1 MPGMPAIA
9 LRPARQADGA
19 FLADMVVEAA
29 NWGTRSVRPRHE
41 VLSAEDY
48 QRYIAGWMRPGDAG
62 FVAEAESGEAIGA
75 AWMRLLPRSDPGFG
89 YVGTG
94 VPELII
100 GVRPIW
106 RAHGVGRRLLQ
117 RLAEEARARG
127 YARLSLS
134 VERGN
139 FAAVLYRSEGFAVT
153 QSGRGRDTMVKRL
166 R

>member
-1 MPGMPAIA
+1 MASIRVRGAT
-9 LRPARQADGA
+9 QADGA
-19 FLADMVVEAA
+19 FLGDMVVEAV
-29 NWGTRSVRPRHE
+29 NWAQGGARPKHE
-41 VLSAEDY
+41 ILTSAEHA
-48 QRYIAGWMRPGDAG
+48 RYVTGWKRPADAG
-62 FVAEAESGEAIGA
+62 FIALDGSDEPIGA
-75 AWMRLLPRSDPGFG
+75 AWYRLMPRSDPGFG

-106 RAHGVGRRLLQ
+106 RAHGVGRVLLRALTQ
-117 RLAEEARARG
+117 HALADG

-139 FAAVLYRSEGFAVT
+139 FATTLYRSEGFAIT
-153 QSGRGRDTMVKRL
+153 QAGLGRDTMVKRL

>member
-1 MPGMPAIA
+1 VALDPA
-9 LRPARQADGA
+9 
-19 FLADMVVEAA
+19 
-29 NWGTRSVRPRHE
+29 
-41 VLSAEDY
+41 
-48 QRYIAGWMRPGDAG
+48 
-62 FVAEAESGEAIGA
+62 GEPIGA
-75 AWMRLLPRSDPGFG
+75 AWYRLLPRSDPGFG

-106 RAHGVGRRLLQ
+106 RAHGVGRTLLQ
-117 RLAEEARARG
+117 ALSRQGSADG

-139 FAAVLYRSEGFAVT
+139 FAVSLYRSEGFAVT
-153 QSGRGRDTMVKRL
+153 QSGIGRDTMVKRL

>member
-1 MPGMPAIA
+1 MPASFR
-9 LRPARQADGA
+9 LRAAAPGDGA

-29 NWGTRSVRPRHE
+29 NWRADGVRPRHE
-41 VLSAEDY
+41 VLASPEHG
-48 QRYIAGWMRPGDAG
+48 RYVSGWMRPGDAG
-62 FVAEAESGEAIGA
+62 FVAVDGQEAPIGA
-75 AWMRLLPRSDPGFG
+75 AWYRMLPRTDPGFG

-106 RAHGVGRRLLQ
+106 RAHGVGRALLQ
-117 RLAEEARARG
+117 QLCEHAAAQG
-127 YARLSLS
+127 FGRLSLS

-139 FAAVLYRSEGFAVT
+139 FAQSLYRSEGFAVT
-153 QSGRGRDTMVKRL
+153 TAGHGRDTMVKRL

>member
-1 MPGMPAIA
+1 MPSFRV
-9 LRPARQADGA
+9 RPADQADGT

-29 NWGTRSVRPRHE
+29 NWRRGVARPKHQ
-41 VLSAEDY
+41 VLGELEHG
-48 QRYIAGWMRPGDAG
+48 RYISGWMRSGDAG
-62 FVAEAESGEAIGA
+62 FIALDGTDQPIGA
-75 AWMRLLPRSDPGFG
+75 AWYRMLPRSEPGLG

-94 VPELII
+94 VPEMII

-106 RAHGVGRRLLQ
+106 RAHGVGRSLLQ
-117 RLAEEARARG
+117 ALCEHARSAG

-139 FAAVLYRSEGFAVT
+139 FAVTLYRSEGFAVT
-153 QSGRGRDTMVKRL
+153 ESGFGRDTMVKRL

>member
-1 MPGMPAIA
+1 MTSIRVRGAA
-9 LRPARQADGA
+9 QADGA
-19 FLADMVVEAA
+19 FLGDMVVEAV
-29 NWGTRSVRPRHE
+29 NWAQGGARPKHE
-41 VLSAEDY
+41 ILTSPEHA
-48 QRYIAGWMRPGDAG
+48 RYVTGWKRPADAG
-62 FVAEAESGEAIGA
+62 FIALDASDEPIGA
-75 AWMRLLPRSDPGFG
+75 AWYRLMPRSDPGFG

-106 RAHGVGRRLLQ
+106 RAHGVGRVLLRTLCQ
-117 RLAEEARARG
+117 HALADG

-139 FAAVLYRSEGFAVT
+139 FATTLYRSEGFAIT
-153 QSGRGRDTMVKRL
+153 QAGLGRDTMVKRL